1 VDGRVPHVPATSL
14 AGRRAEIAL
23 LVARLDALSAGSSR
37 VVEILGEPGIGKTR
51 LLAELAARA
60 TDIGRTVLWGSA
72 TEFEHDVPFGVFAD
86 ALDAHLASLDPARLE
101 ALDAES
107 VALLPTAFPSMPS
120 ARSTSSAPN
129 MMDAE
134 RYRLHRAVRDLLHA
148 LAGDGGLVLV
158 LDDLHWADEASV
170 ELLGYL
176 LRHPPAGPLLLA
188 MACRPRQASAQLFR
202 ILTLGSQQGV
212 VDVIEVAALD
222 AADADELMP
231 VSLGA
236 PQRRKLYESSGGNP
250 FYLQALARAANGSG
264 ILHQAGFDLDSEV
277 PAAVRAVLLAELAAL
292 TPRELLAARAA
303 AVAGGEFDAGLMAE
317 IAELAPGE
325 ALVAVDRL
333 AAMDLIRAAGVSGR
347 FQYRHPLLRSVA
359 YQSAGAGWRLAAHA
373 RAAAALGERG
383 ASAVERAHHV
393 ERSAAPGDVAAAGVL
408 AEAAS
413 ATMHTAPATA
423 AHLAGAALRLL
434 PHDAASTPQR
444 LGLLGLRARALGVTG
459 RLHDSHETLHEVLRL
474 LPAEYAVERARTA
487 SFCATIEHLLGW
499 HAEARALLR
508 GELAA
513 IGDGDSTAAATLM
526 LGMLSGQMVLGDFT
540 AQEEWIIAA
549 LDAARRSADP
559 GLLAMVLGVC
569 AVTSYTTGDIN
580 PRTVGWLDEA
590 AGIVDALPDGDL
602 AQHIEAAVWLGMAE
616 VYLERLGD
624 ALRHLDR
631 ALRLARATGQNH
643 LVSYLHVNRGT
654 AHALVGDLRAASAC
668 FDDALEAALLNG
680 SDDMQSMAL
689 GYQCWVTLWMGDVPR
704 ALRLG
709 KEAVA
714 CAGPDSNWRSGMAN
728 GMYAQALLFNGD
740 PATCVD
746 VLVRAGGGPDLPRL
760 DTVSRSTWYHLLAAA
775 DSTAGH
781 PDRATDW
788 ADRAEA
794 AAAPLGLP
802 MRSAFAKLARAQAL
816 LTGDPAAALPHID
829 AAAEMFATIGVPVE
843 NGRCHVLAGVAL
855 GALGEVDRARDR
867 FAQART
873 LFEGCGAQ
881 LFLDLAAR
889 EERRM
894 NARMPRR
901 SRQAAADDGGTDQL
915 TRRERDVATLAAE
928 GLSNRQI
935 AEKLFLSSRTVE
947 LHLSRVFVKLGVSSR
962 AALAALWARDDRS

>member
-1 VDGRVPHVPATSL
+1 MDGGVPLVPATPL
-14 AGRRAEIAL
+14 AGRRAEVAL
-23 LVARLDALSAGSSR
+23 LAERLGALSAGSSR

-51 LLAELAARA
+51 LLAELATRA
-60 TDIGRTVLWGSA
+60 GDLGRTVLWGGA

-86 ALDAHLASLDPARLE
+86 ALDRYLAALDAARLD

-107 VALLPTAFPSMPS
+107 AALLPTAFPSMP
-120 ARSTSSAPN
+120 ATRSAPVAPD

-134 RYRLHRAVRDLLHA
+134 RYRLHRAVRDLLQV
-148 LAGDGGLVLV
+148 LAGAGGLVLV

-176 LRHPPAGPLLLA
+176 LRHPPTGPLLLA
-188 MACRPRQASAQLFR
+188 VACRPRQASAQLCR
-202 ILTLGSQQGV
+202 ILALGSQQGV
-212 VDVIEVAALD
+212 ADVIEVTPLD

-231 VSLGA
+231 ANLES

-250 FYLQALARAANGSG
+250 FYLQALARGASRSSS
-264 ILHQAGFDLDSEV
+264 LHEAGFDLDSEI

-292 TPRELLAARAA
+292 TQRELLAARAA
-303 AVAGGEFDAGLMAE
+303 AVAGGEFDADLLAE
-317 IAELAPGE
+317 IAGLTPGE
-325 ALVAVDRL
+325 ALATVDRL
-333 AAMDLIRAAGVSGR
+333 AAMDLIRAAGGSGR
-347 FQYRHPLLRSVA
+347 FQYRHPLVRSVA

-373 RAAAALGERG
+373 RAAAALADRG

-393 ERSAAPGDVAAAGVL
+393 ERSAAPGDLAAAGIL

-413 ATMHTAPATA
+413 TTMHTAPATA

-434 PHDAASTPQR
+434 PHDPASMPQR

-474 LPAEYAVERARTA
+474 LPAEYATERARTA
-487 SFCATIEHLLGW
+487 SFCATIEHLLGR

-513 IGDGDSTAAATLM
+513 VGDRDSTAAAILM

-540 AQEEWIIAA
+540 AQEDWIVAA

-559 GLLAMVLGVC
+559 GLLAVVLGVC

-580 PRTVGWLDEA
+580 PGTVGWLDEA

-602 AQHIEAAVWLGMAE
+602 TQHIEAAVWLGMAE
-616 VYLERLGD
+616 VYLERFGD

-631 ALRLARATGQNH
+631 ALRLARAAGQNH

-654 AHALVGDLRAASAC
+654 AHALVGDLRAASDC

-728 GMYAQALLFNGD
+728 GMYAQALFFAGD

-746 VLVRAGGGPDLPRL
+746 VLTRAGGGPDLPRL

-775 DSTAGH
+775 DGAAGH
-781 PDRATDW
+781 PDRAMDW

-794 AAAPLGLP
+794 AAANLGLP
-802 MRSAFAKLARAQAL
+802 MRTAFAKLARAQAL
-816 LTGDPAAALPHID
+816 LPVDPAAAVTFID
-829 AAAEMFATIGVPVE
+829 AAAETLAAIGVPVE
-843 NGRCHVLAGVAL
+843 NGRCHVLAGIAL
-855 GALGEVDRARDR
+855 GALGETDRARDR

-873 LFEGCGAQ
+873 LFEQCGAQ
-881 LFLDLAAR
+881 LFLDWATR

-901 SRQAAADDGGTDQL
+901 SRQAGTDSGALEQL
-915 TRRERDVATLAAE
+915 TRRERDVATLAAQ

-947 LHLSRVFVKLGVSSR
+947 LHLSRVFAKLGVSSR
-962 AALAALWARDDRS
+962 AALAALWARQAS